1 MQRTI
6 CRRQEFY
13 KITSMA
19 HKTKLSLIRNIG
31 VIAHIDAGKT
41 TVTERMLYYAGRTH
55 KIGEVHNGEAT
66 MDWMHQEQERGITIT
81 SAVTIFNWRK
91 NEIHLIDTPGHVDF
105 TIEVERSLR
114 ILDGAVIIFSGV
126 EGVEPQSETVWH
138 QADKYHVPRIAFINK
153 MDRPGSDYFSAIDM
167 MVQKL
172 GAHPVT
178 IHLPWGS
185 EENFKGVIDLVSQ
198 KAIIWHDDTLG
209 ATFDEV
215 AIPDELKEEA
225 LRQRN
230 ILLEAVVEKDDNIM
244 EKYLAGEEI
253 SEGEIKSVLR
263 AATLDMTVVP
273 VLCGAGL
280 KNKGIQPLLDAVV
293 DYLPSPQEV
302 PPIEGINP
310 ATKQRDIRHSSNDD
324 PFAALAFKVVMEEG
338 RKLTYLRVYSGT
350 LKAGQEVFNA
360 TKNIKEKTAR
370 IFKMHA
376 NKKERI
382 AEMGAGDIVA
392 AAGLKDT
399 TTGDTL
405 CAEKNPV
412 VLEPIEFYKPVMFIA
427 VEPKATSDQE
437 KLSFALGKLAEEDPT
452 VKINLDE
459 DSGQMIVSGMGE
471 LHLEVL
477 MTRLQEDFNVGV
489 KIGKPQV
496 VYRETILLTV
506 KTEGKFEKE
515 IAGENQFGQVFLK
528 LAPLPRGTG
537 ITFKN
542 CLKEEILPPD
552 LIEAIEEGAR
562 EATLSGV
569 VSGYPLVDVQ
579 VTLEDARFRE
589 GVSSPL
595 GYKIAAA
602 NALREGCQKANPVL
616 LEPIMAIEVVVPNEF
631 VGEVIG
637 NLNARGGK
645 VDMIDAKGMISIIDA
660 KVPLKPMFGYT
671 TSLRSL
677 TQGRGSFSM
686 HFSHYDRA
694 D

>member
-1 MQRTI
+1 MAA
-6 CRRQEFY
+6 
-13 KITSMA
+13 KI
-19 HKTKLSLIRNIG
+19 KLSQIRNIG
-31 VIAHIDAGKT
+31 IIAHIDAGKT
-41 TVTERMLYYAGRTH
+41 TVTERMLFYAGRTY

-81 SAVTIFNWRK
+81 SAVTIFNWLK

-153 MDRPGSDYFSAIDM
+153 MDRPGADYFNAIEM

-172 GAHPVT
+172 GAQPVSL
-178 IHLPWGS
+178 HLPWGS
-185 EENFKGVIDLVSQ
+185 EDNFKGLIDLITL
-198 KAIIWHDDTLG
+198 KAIVWNDDNLG
-209 ATFDEV
+209 ATFEEV
-215 AIPDELKEEA
+215 DIPSELREEA
-225 LRQRN
+225 LRHRN
-230 ILLEAVVEKDDNIM
+230 ILLEAVVEKNDDIM
-244 EKYLAGEEI
+244 EKYLAGQTL
-253 SEGEIKSVLR
+253 SEQEIKSVLR
-263 AATLDMTVVP
+263 TATLDMSVVP

-280 KNKGIQPLLDAVV
+280 KNKGIQPLLNAIV
-293 DYLPSPQEV
+293 DYLPSPTEV
-302 PPIEGINP
+302 PPIAGIS
-310 ATKQRDIRHSSNDD
+310 TTTQEKEYRHSTYED
-324 PFAALAFKVVMEEG
+324 PFSALAFKVVMEEG
-338 RKLTYLRVYSGT
+338 RKLTYLRVYSGV
-350 LKAGQEVFNA
+350 LKTGQEVLNA

-382 AEMGAGDIVA
+382 SEMSAGDIVA

-405 CAEKNPV
+405 CDDMHPI
-412 VLEPIEFYKPVMFIA
+412 VLESIEFYKPVVFIA

-437 KLSFALGKLAEEDPT
+437 KLSFSLGKLAEEDPT
-452 VKINLDE
+452 VKINFDE

-477 MTRLQEDFNVGV
+477 MTRLQEDFNVPV
-489 KIGKPQV
+489 QVGKPQV
-496 VYRETILLTV
+496 VYRETISGAV
-506 KTEGKFEKE
+506 VSEGKFERE
-515 IAGENQFGQVFLK
+515 IAGENQFGHVFLRLEP
-528 LAPLPRGTG
+528 LARGTG
-537 ITFKN
+537 IQFHN
-542 CLKEEILPPD
+542 NLSEDFLPPD
-552 LIEAIEEGAR
+552 FVDAIETGFR
-562 EATLSGV
+562 EAALSGV
-569 VSGYPLVDVQ
+569 VSGYPMVDIKAI
-579 VTLEDARFRE
+579 LEDARFKE
-589 GVSSPL
+589 GVSSEL
-595 GYKIAAA
+595 AYKIAAA
-602 NALREGCQKANPVL
+602 TALREGCQKAHPVL

-645 VDMIDAKGMISIIDA
+645 VDMIDAKGMISLIDA

>member
-1 MQRTI
+1 
-6 CRRQEFY
+6 
-13 KITSMA
+13 MA
-19 HKTKLSLIRNIG
+19 AKTKLSLIRNIG
-31 VIAHIDAGKT
+31 IIAHIDAGKT
-41 TVTERMLYYAGRTH
+41 TVTERMLYYAGRTY

-81 SAVTIFNWRK
+81 SAVTIFNWLK

-153 MDRPGSDYFSAIDM
+153 MDRPGADYFNAIEM

-172 GAHPVT
+172 GAQPVT
-178 IHLPWGS
+178 LHLPWGS
-185 EENFKGVIDLVSQ
+185 EENFKGLIDLITQ
-198 KAIIWHDDTLG
+198 KAMVWNEDNLG
-209 ATFDEV
+209 ATYEEV
-215 AIPDELKEEA
+215 DIPSELREEA
-225 LRQRN
+225 LHHRN
-230 ILLEAVVEKDDNIM
+230 ILLEAVVEKDDEVM
-244 EKYLAGEEI
+244 EKYLAGQPL
-253 SEGEIKSVLR
+253 SEQEIKSVLR
-263 AATLDMTVVP
+263 TATLDMSVVP
-273 VLCGAGL
+273 VLCGSGL
-280 KNKGIQPLLDAVV
+280 KNKGIQPLLNAIV
-293 DYLPSPQEV
+293 DYLPSPPEV
-302 PPIEGINP
+302 PPIAGIS
-310 ATKQRDIRHSSNDD
+310 TTTREKQYRHSTYED
-324 PFAALAFKVVMEEG
+324 PFSALAFKVVMEEG
-338 RKLTYLRVYSGT
+338 RKLTYLRVYSGV
-350 LKAGQEVFNA
+350 LKTGQEVLNA
-360 TKNIKEKTAR
+360 TKDIKEKTAR

-382 AEMGAGDIVA
+382 TEMSAGDIVA

-405 CAEKNPV
+405 CDEMHPI
-412 VLEPIEFYKPVMFIA
+412 VLESIEFYKPVMFIA
-427 VEPKATSDQE
+427 VEPKATSDQD
-437 KLSFALGKLAEEDPT
+437 KLSFSLGKLAEEDPT
-452 VKINLDE
+452 VNINFDE

-477 MTRLQEDFNVGV
+477 MTRLQEDFNVPV
-489 KIGKPQV
+489 QVGKPQV
-496 VYRETILLTV
+496 VYRETISDSVLS
-506 KTEGKFEKE
+506 EGIFERE
-515 IAGENQFGQVFLK
+515 IAGENQFGHVFLK
-528 LAPLPRGTG
+528 LEPLTRGTG
-537 ITFKN
+537 IKFHN
-542 CLKEEILPPD
+542 NLKEDLLPPD
-552 LIEAIEEGAR
+552 YGDAVEVGVR

-569 VSGYPLVDVQ
+569 VSGYPMVDIQ

-589 GVSSPL
+589 GVSSEL
-595 GYKIAAA
+595 AYKIAGATA
-602 NALREGCQKANPVL
+602 FRDGCQKAHPVL

-645 VDMIDAKGMISIIDA
+645 VDMIDAKGMISLIDA

>member
-1 MQRTI
+1 
-6 CRRQEFY
+6 
-13 KITSMA
+13 MA
-19 HKTKLSLIRNIG
+19 AKTKLSHIRNIG
-31 VIAHIDAGKT
+31 IIAHIDAGKT
-41 TVTERMLYYAGRTH
+41 TVTERMLFYAGRTY

-114 ILDGAVIIFSGV
+114 ILDGAVIVFSGV

-153 MDRPGSDYFSAIDM
+153 MDRPGADYFNAIEM

-172 GAHPVT
+172 GAKPVT
-178 IHLPWGS
+178 LHLPWGS
-185 EENFKGVIDLVSQ
+185 EENFKGLIDLISQ
-198 KAIIWHDDTLG
+198 KAIVWNDDTLG

-215 AIPDELKEEA
+215 DIPEDLKEEA
-225 LRQRN
+225 LHHRN
-230 ILLEAVVEKDDNIM
+230 TLLEAVVEKDDQIM
-244 EKYLAGEEI
+244 EKYLAGEELT
-253 SEGEIKSVLR
+253 EGEIKSVLR
-263 AATLDMTVVP
+263 AATLDMSVVP

-280 KNKGIQPLLDAVV
+280 KNKGIQPLLDSVV
-293 DYLPSPQEV
+293 DYLPSPTEV
-302 PPIEGINP
+302 PPIEGIN
-310 ATKQRDIRHSSNDD
+310 AETKEKELRHSTNDD
-324 PFAALAFKVVMEEG
+324 PFSALAFKVVMEEG

-376 NKKERI
+376 NKKERV

-405 CAEKNPV
+405 CAETNPI

-427 VEPKATSDQE
+427 VEPKATSDQD
-437 KLSFALGKLAEEDPT
+437 KLTFSLGKLAEEDPT

-477 MTRLQEDFNVGV
+477 MTRLQEDFNVPV

-496 VYRETILLTV
+496 VYRETILDSV
-506 KTEGKFEKE
+506 VSEGKFEKE
-515 IAGENQFGQVFLK
+515 IAGEHQFGHVFIK
-528 LAPLPRGTG
+528 LEPLPRGTG
-537 ITFKN
+537 ITFTN
-542 CLKEEILPPD
+542 GLKEDILPTD
-552 LIEAIEEGAR
+552 FIEAIEEGVK

-569 VSGYPLVDVQ
+569 VLGYPLVDVQ
-579 VTLEDARFRE
+579 ATLEDTRFRE
-589 GVSSPL
+589 GASSHL

-602 NALREGCQKANPVL
+602 NALREGCEKANPVL
-616 LEPIMAIEVVVPNEF
+616 
-631 VGEVIG
+631 
-637 NLNARGGK
+637 
-645 VDMIDAKGMISIIDA
+645 
-660 KVPLKPMFGYT
+660 
-671 TSLRSL
+671 
-677 TQGRGSFSM
+677 
-686 HFSHYDRA
+686 
-694 D
+694 

>member
-1 MQRTI
+1 
-6 CRRQEFY
+6 
-13 KITSMA
+13 MA
-19 HKTKLSLIRNIG
+19 AKTKLSHIRNIG
-31 VIAHIDAGKT
+31 IIAHIDAGKT
-41 TVTERMLYYAGRTH
+41 TVTERMLYYAGRTY

-153 MDRPGSDYFSAIDM
+153 MDRPGADYFKAIEM

-178 IHLPWGS
+178 LHLPWGS
-185 EENFKGVIDLVSQ
+185 EENFKGLVDLISQ
-198 KAIIWHDDTLG
+198 KAIVWNDDTLG

-215 AIPDELKEEA
+215 DIPEELKEEA
-225 LRQRN
+225 LHHRN
-230 ILLEAVVEKDDNIM
+230 ILLEAVVEKDDQIM
-244 EKYLAGEEI
+244 EKYLAGEPL

-263 AATLDMTVVP
+263 AATLDMSVVP

-293 DYLPSPQEV
+293 DYLPSPPEV
-302 PPIEGINP
+302 PPIEGIN
-310 ATKQRDIRHSSNDD
+310 ATTKEKEVRHSTFDD

-338 RKLTYLRVYSGT
+338 RKLTYLRVYSGS

-360 TKNIKEKTAR
+360 TKKIKEKTAR

-405 CAEKNPV
+405 CAEAHPI
-412 VLEPIEFYKPVMFIA
+412 VLEAIEFYKPVMFIA

-437 KLSFALGKLAEEDPT
+437 KLTFSLGKLAEEDPT
-452 VKINLDE
+452 VKVNFDD

-477 MTRLQEDFNVGV
+477 ITRLQEDFNVPV

-496 VYRETILLTV
+496 VYRETILDSV
-506 KTEGKFEKE
+506 VTEWKFEKE
-515 IAGENQFGQVFLK
+515 IAGENQFGHVFLK
-528 LAPLPRGTG
+528 LEPLPRGTG

-542 CLKEEILPPD
+542 CLQEEILPPD
-552 LIEAIEEGAR
+552 FIEAIEEGVS
-562 EATLSGV
+562 EAALSGV
-569 VSGYPLVDVQ
+569 VSGYPLIDVQ
-579 VTLEDARFRE
+579 ATLEDIRFRE
-589 GVSSPL
+589 GMSSYL

-645 VDMIDAKGMISIIDA
+645 VDMIDAKGMISLIDA